1 MIKYHYLSEMFF
13 QAKIKIVLIIISF
26 LSLNAFAQRFEHYSL
41 SIYGQ
46 GSALSNY
53 RTVQI
58 QKRPYFSSGFDYGTS
73 LTETINVKGGLNYMY
88 MYLNNDKQN
97 HSACDLPDNSCWI
110 ESEVNYINFPIGLE
124 FYSNTSRLQS
134 KSYYIAKIIPMFSVK
149 SRQIKTE
156 FSNGIIGV
164 DTTFS
169 NFKFQDMHLE
179 LGLGGDISLSSKLKL
194 FFEPSIQ
201 HSITFRKEDL
211 VNPNYMISLK
221 LGLRFRSVKVK

>member
-1 MIKYHYLSEMFF
+1 
-13 QAKIKIVLIIISF
+13 
-26 LSLNAFAQRFEHYSL
+26 
-41 SIYGQ
+41 
-46 GSALSNY
+46 
-53 RTVQI
+53 
-58 QKRPYFSSGFDYGTS
+58 
-73 LTETINVKGGLNYMY
+73 
-88 MYLNNDKQN
+88 
-97 HSACDLPDNSCWI
+97 
-110 ESEVNYINFPIGLE
+110 
-124 FYSNTSRLQS
+124 
-134 KSYYIAKIIPMFSVK
+134 MFSVK